1 MTVAK
6 SKYRG
11 SIAIKS
17 IATIIL
23 ILAVFSVIISAIG
36 YKGFTEALLEQY
48 TEDAFWTAEMSR
60 LCIDPDMM
68 EHYKENGGD
77 NPEHMNVNELL
88 QKICDSTGVEF
99 IYVIEPDTRDYNHI
113 TFVFPVKRTGS
124 PFELYKF
131 GYVRETTNDEYRQA
145 YRAMYEDGLGKASV
159 IRDKGYIE
167 TEKHVTVM
175 MPLVGSSGETRAIIC
190 VQVQMDELESAR
202 QTYVRNVVIA
212 LIILAAVVIVTQGL
226 YLHFMLLMPVKK
238 ITEEASR
245 FAQENVIKKD
255 KLTKTIRNRDE
266 IGLLAE
272 SIDSMETKIHN
283 YVENIT
289 QITAEKEKI
298 STELSLAARIQT
310 DSLPNVFPAFPDRS
324 EFDIFASMNPAKE
337 VGGDFYDFF
346 LIDNDHLCLLIAD
359 VSGKGI
365 PAALFMMSAKS
376 IISNNAMKSRS
387 PAEILARANNE
398 ICQRNTEDMFITI
411 WLGILEISTG
421 RLVAANAGHEYPI
434 LRGQDGLF
442 KIVNDNHNAVIG
454 GFEGV
459 SFSEYEL
466 RLQSGS
472 KLFLYTD
479 GVPEATDADCRMF
492 GVKRLVDA
500 LNEDPE
506 ASPEVLLGNVRN
518 AVDGFVKDAEQFDDL
533 TMLCLEYK

>member
-1 MTVAK
+1 MSTAK
-6 SKYRG
+6 SKYRE

-17 IATIIL
+17 IATIVL
-23 ILAVFSVIISAIG
+23 ILAIFAVIISAIG
-36 YKGFTEALLEQY
+36 YNGFTEALLEQY
-48 TEDAFWTAEMSR
+48 TEDAFWTAEMAQ
-60 LCIDPDMM
+60 LGIVPDMM
-68 EHYKENGGD
+68 EHYKDNGGD
-77 NPEHMNVNELL
+77 NLNHMNVTDLL

-99 IYVIEPDTRDYNHI
+99 IYVIEPDINDYGHI
-113 TFVFPVKRTGS
+113 TFIFSVQRKGS
-124 PFELYKF
+124 PYELYPF
-131 GYVRETTNDEYRQA
+131 GYVRETTNEEYRVA
-145 YRAMYEDGLGKASV
+145 YRALYEGAISRASV

-175 MPLVGSSGETRAIIC
+175 MPLKGSDDETKAILC

-212 LIILAAVVIVTQGL
+212 LIVLAVAVIVTQGL
-226 YLHFMLLMPVKK
+226 YLHFVLLLPVKK

-245 FAQENVIKKD
+245 FARENVIKKD
-255 KLTKTIRNRDE
+255 KLTNTIRNKDE

-272 SIDSMETKIHN
+272 SIDYMETKIHN

-298 STELSLAARIQT
+298 STELTLAARIQS
-310 DSLPNVFPAFPDRS
+310 DSLPNVFPAFPDRK
-324 EFDIFASMNPAKE
+324 EFDIFASMTPAKE

-346 LIDNDHLCLLIAD
+346 MIDDDHLCLLIAD

-376 IISNNAMKSRS
+376 IISNNAMKSKS
-387 PAEILARANNE
+387 PAEILENSNNE
-398 ICQRNTEDMFITI
+398 ICQRNTEDMFITV

-421 RLVAANAGHEYPI
+421 KLVAANAGHEYPI
-434 LRGQDGLF
+434 LRGKDGRF
-442 KIVNDNHNAVIG
+442 KIVNDNHGAVIG

-459 SFSEYEL
+459 TFSDYEL
-466 RLQSGS
+466 NLGSGS

-479 GVPEATDADCRMF
+479 GVPEATDADSNMF
-492 GVKRLVDA
+492 GEKRLVDA